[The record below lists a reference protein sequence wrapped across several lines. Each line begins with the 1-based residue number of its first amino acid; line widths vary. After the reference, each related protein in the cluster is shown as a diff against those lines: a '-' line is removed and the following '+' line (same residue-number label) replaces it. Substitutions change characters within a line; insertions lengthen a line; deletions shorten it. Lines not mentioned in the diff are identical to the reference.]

1 MNTIYFGEVRT
12 GVYAQSWDGR
22 LRLYGWADR
31 VPRGVL
37 LPYLGQYRWLG
48 SVQGVPVPVNY
59 YGDQVDVWDEEAE
72 ALASSLGFEFEW
84 EMGISSKRSEN
95 RQ

>member
-48 SVQGVPVPVNY
+48 SVGGIPVPVNY
-59 YGDQVDVWDEEAE
+59 RWDQFDVWDEEAE
-72 ALASSLGFEFEW
+72 VLASSLGLSLNGEE
-84 EMGISSKRSEN
+84 EK
-95 RQ
+95 